1 MIDVQFNHPWYRFHL
16 FLLLLVHTWQ
26 IFLLICGLP
35 SLISGLILIMLPE
48 SPKFLMS
55 QGRNMEALKE
65 FQKMYAFN
73 TRKPKNTYPVSILT
87 TFYTYL

>member
-1 MIDVQFNHPWYRFHL
+1 
-16 FLLLLVHTWQ
+16 
-26 IFLLICGLP
+26 
-35 SLISGLILIMLPE
+35 MLPE

-73 TRKPKNTYPVSILT
+73 TRKPKNTYPVSKLYIENTLIS
-87 TFYTYL
+87 LKVDKGH